1 MIFVMQL
8 VVYILFMLLIMGI
21 YSCVKK
27 IVDDI
32 ESMRTRHHHSFYYYN
47 E

>member
-1 MIFVMQL
+1 MFVMQIVL
-8 VVYILFMLLIMGI
+8 YILLMIMIIGI

-32 ESMRTRHHHSFYYYN
+32 ESMRTRHHHSFYYYD